1 MFSKKIYR
9 FKTSR
14 NYLKI
19 VKMYHEIF
27 GEKFKKKIIMPEIY
41 NYQLHRTE
49 IIKRIISQKN
59 IKNYLEIGCDKDEVF
74 SEIEVENKI
83 GVDPNSGG
91 THRMTSDSFFLINNK
106 LFDLIFIDGLHTY
119 EQVKKDIINSLN
131 CLNKNGLILI
141 HDCLPLNYYD
151 QAVPRAQKKWNGDVW
166 KAITEFRTFDE
177 IDVCVGSF
185 DNGIGLITNK
195 KNKNKLTINN
205 QRKKINY
212 KKLTYKDYFYNFNT
226 FLNLVGE
233 KDFFNKIN
241 DI

>member
-59 IKNYLEIGCDKDEVF
+59 IKKYLEIGCDQDEVF

-131 CLNKNGLILI
+131 CLNKNGLILV
-141 HDCLPLNYYD
+141 D
-151 QAVPRAQKKWNGDVW
+151 
-166 KAITEFRTFDE
+166 
-177 IDVCVGSF
+177 
-185 DNGIGLITNK
+185 
-195 KNKNKLTINN
+195 
-205 QRKKINY
+205 
-212 KKLTYKDYFYNFNT
+212 
-226 FLNLVGE
+226 
-233 KDFFNKIN
+233 
-241 DI
+241 